1 MKVDII
7 KTKDVIDA
15 NNNYTLDLISN
26 LCYYYAENVIK
37 FQHILRFVLKIQY
50 IRMLIVFDGLSNKL
64 SVVSL
69 MCENWKIVVHIS
81 SKLFLC

>member
-15 NNNYTLDLISN
+15 NNNYLLDLISN

-37 FQHILRFVLKIQY
+37 FQHM
-50 IRMLIVFDGLSNKL
+50 MLICTEKKVCWDVNR
-64 SVVSL
+64 
-69 MCENWKIVVHIS
+69 I
-81 SKLFLC
+81 